1 MGDNADVALIPI
13 NWSVERFERLK
24 ASYGIP
30 NDLEPEY
37 PSSGGTAAKPPPGKI
52 TLYAD
57 FFSEA
62 NFRVPITSFVID
74 LLQFYKIHLSQVH
87 PLGMYRIRHF
97 EFCCIALKQDPS
109 VAIFHHF
116 YKLYLKDSWFSFS
129 KRPGVIP
136 HAKETPQGFRGW
148 KEKFFYITARMVPAS
163 MQIRSLRLAVV
174 DIPPNLDAFK
184 KTHVFSLLTSR
195 PADIQEIPEHALV
208 GVGMSR
214 NWGRLDRVPIYSV
227 GKEPV
232 ASYYDVLFPDSF
244 KNLTRTYLSVGPGE
258 RNVLEVFHERFF
270 FPRASLQEAE
280 EVLVTESQEDEPEE
294 VLVRKKASGSAS
306 GEKVLS
312 PQKKRR
318 KLTEAYAAGK
328 KAPGASPE
336 GLKTGEGVTPTCPV
350 MQTAKTA
357 VKNPEGPNL
366 QPSVPKVKPSPVPKS
381 MPTGTQIPPRDK
393 GKEKEKT
400 PTGTG
405 EVHSPRSSCVHT
417 SQSDFR
423 MPTQSE
429 PWTPANSKSK
439 HVPNW
444 NILQGDCLTDPHLCR
459 TFLLQAFPPAERLRH
474 STCSPEVLS
483 DRAALSWVES
493 MAVMPEICRKWDEG
507 CREVAHLRKA
517 LAQKNEDAGKVL
529 TLTQEVKKLDWQ
541 LKERD
546 AAHSK
551 ARVEF
556 TEACSRTNKELEK
569 HAQMIREAKAHSEEL
584 AFQVAEKDEELR
596 VSKGRLDMLEGKVVS
611 FEKEREGFEVE
622 KAKMV
627 KELSLLKEDRKWLVA
642 EGFSRVV
649 EAVRGSD
656 EFIDGVVG
664 LNGAAEAAGYH
675 DGLSDGFQA
684 GKTGFSLESLPGRS
698 SDARTIL
705 TQRQDAFDTMEFP
718 VVGTLASL
726 ADQSDLREI
735 RDVLTIED

>member
-1 MGDNADVALIPI
+1 MIWNPSTLLQEARRPNLLLA
-13 NWSVERFERLK
+13 RLP
-24 ASYGIP
+24 YM
-30 NDLEPEY
+30 L
-37 PSSGGTAAKPPPGKI
+37 T
-52 TLYAD
+52 
-57 FFSEA
+57 FSEA
-62 NFRVPITSFVID
+62 NFRVLVTSFVID

-87 PLGMYRIRHF
+87 PLGMCRIRHF

-109 VAIFHHF
+109 VATFHHF
-116 YKLYLKDSWFSFS
+116 YKLYLKDSWFYFS

-148 KEKFFYITARMVPAS
+148 KERFFYITAQMVPAS

-184 KTHVFSLLTSR
+184 KTPVFSLLTSR

-244 KNLTRTYLSVGPGE
+244 KNLTRTHLSVGPGE

-294 VLVRKKASGSAS
+294 VLVRKKAFGSAF

-328 KAPGASPE
+328 KAPGAS
-336 GLKTGEGVTPTCPV
+336 LKTGEGVTPTCPV

-366 QPSVPKVKPSPVPKS
+366 QPSVPKVKTSPIPKS

-400 PTGTG
+400 PAGTG

-423 MPTQSE
+423 IPTQSE
-429 PWTPANSKSK
+429 PWTPADSKSK

-444 NILQGDCLTDPHLCR
+444 NIFQGDCLTDPHLCR

-474 STCSPEVLS
+474 STCSPEVLF

-493 MAVMPEICRKWDEG
+493 MAVMPEICRQWDEG
-507 CREVAHLRKA
+507 RREVAHLRKA
-517 LAQKNEDAGKVL
+517 LAQKNEDA
-529 TLTQEVKKLDWQ
+529 
-541 LKERD
+541 
-546 AAHSK
+546 
-551 ARVEF
+551 EF

-569 HAQMIREAKAHSEEL
+569 RAQMIREAKARSEEL

-596 VSKGRLDMLEGKVVS
+596 VSRGKLDMLEGKVVS
-611 FEKEREGFEVE
+611 FKKEREGFEVE

-664 LNGAAEAAGYH
+664 LNAAVEAAGYH
-675 DGLSDGFQA
+675 DGLADEFQA
-684 GKTGFSLESLPGRS
+684 EKTGLSLES
-698 SDARTIL
+698 
-705 TQRQDAFDTMEFP
+705 
-718 VVGTLASL
+718 SL
-726 ADQSDLREI
+726 AGARRPETYLLRGKMPLI
-735 RDVLTIED
+735 LWSSP

>member
-24 ASYGIP
+24 ALYGIP
-30 NDLEPEY
+30 NYLEPEY

-62 NFRVPITSFVID
+62 NFRVPVTSFVID
-74 LLQFYKIHLSQVH
+74 LLQLYKIHLSQVH
-87 PLGMYRIRHF
+87 PLGMCRIRHF

-109 VAIFHHF
+109 VTIFHHF

-129 KRPGVIP
+129 KHPGVIP

-184 KTHVFSLLTSR
+184 KTPFFSLLTSR

-208 GVGMSR
+208 GVA
-214 NWGRLDRVPIYSV
+214 
-227 GKEPV
+227 V

-244 KNLTRTYLSVGPGE
+244 KNLTRTHLSVGPGE
-258 RNVLEVFHERFF
+258 RNVLKVFHERFF

-350 MQTAKTA
+350 MQTAKTV

-393 GKEKEKT
+393 GKEKEKK
-400 PTGTG
+400 PAGTG
-405 EVHSPRSSCVHT
+405 E
-417 SQSDFR
+417 
-423 MPTQSE
+423 
-429 PWTPANSKSK
+429 
-439 HVPNW
+439 
-444 NILQGDCLTDPHLCR
+444 GDCLTDPHLCR

-493 MAVMPEICRKWDEG
+493 MAVMAEICRQWDEG
-507 CREVAHLRKA
+507 RREVAHLRKA

-551 ARVEF
+551 ARAEF

-569 HAQMIREAKAHSEEL
+569 RAQMIREAKARSEEL
-584 AFQVAEKDEELR
+584 PFQ
-596 VSKGRLDMLEGKVVS
+596 
-611 FEKEREGFEVE
+611 KEREGFEVE

-649 EAVRGSD
+649 EAVRRSD
-656 EFIDGVVG
+656 EFIDDGVVG

-684 GKTGFSLESLPGRS
+684 GKTGFSLESLPGWS
-698 SDARTIL
+698 PEARTIL

-726 ADQSDLREI
+726 ADQSDLKEI

>member
-1 MGDNADVALIPI
+1 
-13 NWSVERFERLK
+13 
-24 ASYGIP
+24 
-30 NDLEPEY
+30 
-37 PSSGGTAAKPPPGKI
+37 
-52 TLYAD
+52 
-57 FFSEA
+57 
-62 NFRVPITSFVID
+62 
-74 LLQFYKIHLSQVH
+74 
-87 PLGMYRIRHF
+87 
-97 EFCCIALKQDPS
+97 
-109 VAIFHHF
+109 
-116 YKLYLKDSWFSFS
+116 
-129 KRPGVIP
+129 
-136 HAKETPQGFRGW
+136 
-148 KEKFFYITARMVPAS
+148 MVPAS

-184 KTHVFSLLTSR
+184 KTPVFSLLTSR

-214 NWGRLDRVPIYSV
+214 NWGRLDRVPIYFV

-232 ASYYDVLFPDSF
+232 ASYYDVLFLDSF
-244 KNLTRTYLSVGPGE
+244 KNLTRTHLSVGPGE

-270 FPRASLQEAE
+270 FPHASLQEAE
-280 EVLVTESQEDEPEE
+280 EVLVTEGQEDEPEE
-294 VLVRKKASGSAS
+294 VL
-306 GEKVLS
+306 
-312 PQKKRR
+312 
-318 KLTEAYAAGK
+318 AYAAGK

-336 GLKTGEGVTPTCPV
+336 
-350 MQTAKTA
+350 AKTA

-400 PTGTG
+400 PAGTG
-405 EVHSPRSSCVHT
+405 
-417 SQSDFR
+417 
-423 MPTQSE
+423 
-429 PWTPANSKSK
+429 
-439 HVPNW
+439 
-444 NILQGDCLTDPHLCR
+444 
-459 TFLLQAFPPAERLRH
+459 
-474 STCSPEVLS
+474 
-483 DRAALSWVES
+483 RAALSWVES
-493 MAVMPEICRKWDEG
+493 MAVMTEICRQWDEG
-507 CREVAHLRKA
+507 RREVAHLRKA

-551 ARVEF
+551 ARAEF
-556 TEACSRTNKELEK
+556 TETCSRTNKELEK
-569 HAQMIREAKAHSEEL
+569 HAQMIREAKARSEEL

-596 VSKGRLDMLEGKVVS
+596 VSKGRLDVLEGKVVS
-611 FEKEREGFEVE
+611 FEKKRESFEVE
-622 KAKMV
+622 NAKMV

-649 EAVRGSD
+649 EAVSGSD

-684 GKTGFSLESLPGRS
+684 GKTGFSLESLPGWS
-698 SDARTIL
+698 PEARTIL
-705 TQRQDAFDTMEFP
+705 THRQDAFDTIEFP

>member
-37 PSSGGTAAKPPPGKI
+37 PSRGGTTAKPPPGKI

-62 NFRVPITSFVID
+62 NLRVPVTSFVID

-87 PLGMYRIRHF
+87 PLGMCRIRHF

-109 VAIFHHF
+109 VTIFHHF

-129 KRPGVIP
+129 KRLGLIP

-148 KEKFFYITARMVPAS
+148 KEKFFYISARMVPAS

-184 KTHVFSLLTSR
+184 KTHVFSLLTSH
-195 PADIQEIPEHALV
+195 PADIQEIPEHALF

-244 KNLTRTYLSVGPGE
+244 KKLTRTHLSVGPGE
-258 RNVLEVFHERFF
+258 GNVLEVFHERFF
-270 FPRASLQEAE
+270 FPRASLQEDE

-294 VLVRKKASGSAS
+294 VL
-306 GEKVLS
+306 
-312 PQKKRR
+312 
-318 KLTEAYAAGK
+318 AYAAGK

-381 MPTGTQIPPRDK
+381 MPTGTQIPPWDK

-400 PTGTG
+400 PAGTG

-429 PWTPANSKSK
+429 PSTPADSKSK

-444 NILQGDCLTDPHLCR
+444 NILQGDCLTDPHLCQ

-493 MAVMPEICRKWDEG
+493 MAVMPEICRQWDEG
-507 CREVAHLRKA
+507 RREVAHLRKA

-551 ARVEF
+551 AWAEF

-569 HAQMIREAKAHSEEL
+569 RAQMIREAKARSEEL
-584 AFQVAEKDEELR
+584 AFQVAEKDEELK
-596 VSKGRLDMLEGKVVS
+596 VSKERLDMLEGKVVS
-611 FEKEREGFEVE
+611 FEKEMEGFELE

-627 KELSLLKEDRKWLVA
+627 KVLALLKEDRKWLVA
-642 EGFSRVV
+642 KGFSTVV

-684 GKTGFSLESLPGRS
+684 GKTGFSLESLPGWS
-698 SDARTIL
+698 PEARTIL

-718 VVGTLASL
+718 VIGTLASL